1 MIISLNSYNPTDEHM
16 LINDYDVIHTVSG
29 TMLYDTYIESVT

>member
-1 MIISLNSYNPTDEHM
+1 MIISLNSYNLTDEHM

-29 TMLYDTYIESVT
+29 IDMQYTITMY